1 MAEHRC
7 NLSTMVAIQ
16 DWHSLYNKIQARQT
30 GLHSEALS
38 KYKEREERGRG
49 KEGRRGEGREEE
61 RKEGGQVSYG
71 HISLTNLK

>member
-49 KEGRRGEGREEE
+49 KEGRRGGGERGREEG
-61 RKEGGQVSYG
+61 RRAGFLWTHKF
-71 HISLTNLK
+71 N